1 MADLDAYY
9 DSLFGP
15 ELGKRMSPDFP
26 GKGGLGI
33 QLSPGGGKPGDLSF
47 LDKIKT
53 EAGKHKGAIGSIL
66 AFMLLNKY
74 LETRNLSKE
83 QGIQREGMQAQAGL
97 ATPENLYY
105 QAAQPQAREEATMAR
120 YALMSQITGG
130 VLGPSLA
137 RGERRIGGG

>member
-15 ELGKRMSPDFP
+15 ELGKRMGPEFP

-33 QLSPGGGKPGDLSF
+33 QLSPGVGKPVKAGF
-47 LDKIKT
+47 LDKLKK
-53 EAGKHKGAIGSIL
+53 ESGKHKGAIGSIL
-66 AFMLLNKY
+66 GFMLLSKL

-83 QGIQREGMQAQAGL
+83 QHIQREGMQAQAGL

-105 QAAQPQAREEATMAR
+105 QAVQPQAREEATMAR
-120 YALMSQITGG
+120 HALMSQITGG
-130 VLGPSLA
+130 VIGPSLA
-137 RGERRIGGG
+137 RGERRIGG